1 MSKLQEYKKKR
12 NFEKTPETKPKVTR
26 GHKKPI
32 FVIQEHHASHLH
44 FDFRLEMD
52 GILKSWAV
60 PKGPSTDP
68 RIKRL
73 AALTED
79 HPLGYATFE
88 GIIPQGYG
96 AGTVIV
102 WDTGTYDNLSEK
114 NSEPITIEQAFE
126 KGHIKFFLHGKKL
139 KGIYSLIRFNNS
151 YKNWLL
157 IKADDQFADARANP
171 VSTKP
176 KSVLSNKTIKKLN
189 AVLGKKKSL
198 I

>member
-12 NFEKTPETKPKVTR
+12 NFKKTPEPKPKVTR

-44 FDFRLEMD
+44 FDFRLEMQ
-52 GILKSWAV
+52 GVLKSWAV

-68 RIKRL
+68 HVKRL
-73 AALTED
+73 AALTQD
-79 HPLGYATFE
+79 HPLDYAIFE

-102 WDTGTYDNLSEK
+102 WDTGTFDNLSKK
-114 NSEPITIEQAFE
+114 NDEPITLEQAFE
-126 KGHIKFFLHGKKL
+126 KGHITFFLDGKKL
-139 KGIYSLIRFNNS
+139 KGIYSLIRFNAS
-151 YKNWLL
+151 DKNWLL

-171 VSTKP
+171 VRTNP
-176 KSVLSNKTIKKLN
+176 KSVLSTKTIKSLDKIFE
-189 AVLGKKKSL
+189 KKKS
-198 I
+198 